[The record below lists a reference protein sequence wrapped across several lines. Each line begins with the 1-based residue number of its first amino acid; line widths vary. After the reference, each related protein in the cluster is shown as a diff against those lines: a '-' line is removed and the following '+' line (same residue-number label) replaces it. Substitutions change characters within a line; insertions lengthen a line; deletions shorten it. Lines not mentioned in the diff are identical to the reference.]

1 MKARV
6 YVIQFTKFAI
16 RSNGRF
22 DSQALAP
29 INISDNKYVYHL
41 YIEHRTL
48 SWKTEFAVT
57 IQKKTRVI

>member
-16 RSNGRF
+16 CANDRF

-29 INISDNKYVYHL
+29 INISDSKYITICTSSSGDYHGKQNL
-41 YIEHRTL
+41 P
-48 SWKTEFAVT
+48 
-57 IQKKTRVI
+57 